1 MQQQISATQ
10 SVVFPSKV
18 LQGERAV
25 LPVAAVL
32 VMLIACRT
40 RTQVIAELLLIALER
55 IAVMRGACVR

>member
-1 MQQQISATQ
+1 M
-10 SVVFPSKV
+10 FPSKV